1 MNFELGE
8 GVTCDLT
15 KLLVSRLLIQANSGG
30 GKSRTIRR
38 ILEQTYGHVQQIIL
52 DTEGEFATLREK
64 FDYIYAAKSGGD
76 TAVEPRAAKLL
87 AERLLK
93 LGVSA
98 ILDLSELKATPRI
111 QFVRYFLEA
120 LMEAPKELWHPVLI
134 ILDEGHTYCPQNGE
148 AESAAAV
155 IDTATRGRKR
165 SFCLIIAT
173 QRLSKLHKDA
183 AAELNNKMIGRT
195 GLDVDMNR
203 AADELG
209 FATKDQ
215 KRELRALEPGRFF
228 IFGPALPVGV
238 NTVLMG
244 PVQTRH
250 PEPGSKLAFTPP
262 PPTAKIKALLPQ
274 LKDLPAEAEERHKSF
289 EDVRKENAQLRRQL
303 TLAERAAP
311 TKVETKVVQSRVE
324 VPVLT
329 PADLRRLETAAEK
342 ISKVGAD
349 VTAVVHTLN
358 VRIYEIGKGAPGK
371 AAPTVVQA
379 PHRTVTQVKTTR
391 PAPAPAATVP
401 VEGLTGPEQR
411 ILDAIAWCESIA
423 ILDPEKPAVAFLA
436 GYTYGGGAFGNPC
449 GMLRRKGLVRYLS
462 GDRIALTEEGRSL
475 ADGPEQAATNAAL
488 QEAVLDALPRPEAK
502 ILRVLLEDGAP
513 KTLAKA
519 ELAERA
525 GYSPEGGAFGNP
537 LGRLRS
543 LGLVD
548 YPEKNHARAR
558 DLLFPEGV

>member
-215 KRELRALEPGRFF
+215 KRELRALDPGRFF

-358 VRIYEIGKGAPGK
+358 VPDLRNWQGRAGQSGPHSGAGAAPDGDASEDHAPRAGASGHRARGGAHRPGAADPRCHRVVRIHRHPRAREARRGLPGWLHLWRRRLRQSVRHATAQGASALPERGPHRLDGGRPVARAWPRAGRHQRRAPG
-371 AAPTVVQA
+371 
-379 PHRTVTQVKTTR
+379 
-391 PAPAPAATVP
+391 
-401 VEGLTGPEQR
+401 
-411 ILDAIAWCESIA
+411 S
-423 ILDPEKPAVAFLA
+423 
-436 GYTYGGGAFGNPC
+436 
-449 GMLRRKGLVRYLS
+449 
-462 GDRIALTEEGRSL
+462 
-475 ADGPEQAATNAAL
+475 
-488 QEAVLDALPRPEAK
+488 
-502 ILRVLLEDGAP
+502 
-513 KTLAKA
+513 
-519 ELAERA
+519 RA
-525 GYSPEGGAFGNP
+525 G
-537 LGRLRS
+537 
-543 LGLVD
+543 
-548 YPEKNHARAR
+548 RAA
-558 DLLFPEGV
+558 